1 MRYNDGFV
9 AAVPAA
15 SQEAYRQHAI
25 AMAAVLQEHGALR
38 VVDAWGD
45 DVPEGKLTS
54 FPLAVKREDG
64 EVVAFGWI
72 EWPSR
77 AVRDAGWEKAM
88 QDPRMSSAQMPFD
101 GKRMIYGGFET
112 LSDVAT

>member
-1 MRYNDGFV
+1 MRYTDGFV
-9 AAVPAA
+9 AAVPAGNR
-15 SQEAYRQHAI
+15 EAYLRHAK
-25 AMAAVLQEHGALR
+25 AMAAVLQAHGALR

-45 DVPEGKLTS
+45 DVLEGKLTS

>member
-1 MRYNDGFV
+1 MRYIDGSV
-9 AAVPAA
+9 AAVPAGNRD
-15 SQEAYRQHAI
+15 AYLQHAK

-54 FPLAVKREDG
+54 FTMAVKREDG

-88 QDPRMSSAQMPFD
+88 QDPRMSGAPMLFD

-112 LSDVAT
+112 LSDLPA